1 MTLTL
6 VSPVNN
12 LLLQVLGTDLVSGY
26 PHLTKLVDDT
36 AFVSSGF

>member
-6 VSPVNN
+6 VSPVNIFP
-12 LLLQVLGTDLVSGY
+12 LQILGTNLVSGY
-26 PHLTKLVDDT
+26 PHLSKLVDDT